1 MEKFLKC
8 KLKMGGAKDSLK
20 AFLFTVIALIA
31 GSMLFVSCAGGAG
44 GGSSES
50 TATSLCVRMPTTRAT
65 YAVSDVEIFTVSIS
79 SSSYSST
86 KSCGQGESLT
96 FANIPVGH
104 YSVTAYGKTAL
115 GNIAAKGTT
124 SVDVEANITKEVSI
138 KLSRLDF
145 YMVTFKTVD
154 GSTYTTQKVTAG
166 YTATK
171 PANPS
176 SATLPAPFSFWAT
189 SATATT
195 AFSFATPI
203 TSDITLYAVCG
214 ATTAATSFSGTVEQF
229 LATEF
234 ANTSSAT
241 SPYPITITGV
251 TNDNLDDIIDHLRE
265 FSTSD
270 GTKRLWCELT
280 LSGADLTEIY
290 GNAFGGTVCIKYI
303 TKLRLPDSVIKI
315 NGSAFAGC
323 ENLCDLELPAS
334 VEEIGGEA
342 FYSLGS
348 ASGVGV
354 AITLPA
360 SVKKI
365 YSDTFSSSNLTS
377 LTVEGENSWNATGS
391 APAAGITIS
400 VSCITSPFSPVT
412 TYSRD

>member
-1 MEKFLKC
+1 
-8 KLKMGGAKDSLK
+8 
-20 AFLFTVIALIA
+20 
-31 GSMLFVSCAGGAG
+31 
-44 GGSSES
+44 
-50 TATSLCVRMPTTRAT
+50 MPTTRAT

-104 YSVTAYGKTAL
+104 YSVTAYGKTAS

-124 SVDVEANITKEVSI
+124 SVDVEANITKQVSI

-145 YMVTFKTVD
+145 YTVTFMTD
-154 GSTYTTQKVTAG
+154 AGSTPYTTQKVTAG

-171 PANPS
+171 PADPS

-203 TSDITLYAVCG
+203 TRDITLYAVYG
-214 ATTAATSFSGTVEQF
+214 TATAATSFSGTVEQF

-251 TNDNLDDIIDHLRE
+251 TNANLASIVNHLSEFSVLDDN
-265 FSTSD
+265 
-270 GTKRLWCELT
+270 GNYTKELYSNLT
-280 LSGADLTEIY
+280 LSGDGLTEIPERMFSTST
-290 GNAFGGTVCIKYI
+290 GKYSNGKI
-303 TKLRLPDSVIKI
+303 MAINLPDSVTKI
-315 NGSAFAGC
+315 GNSAFYGMTKLASITLPSSLEEIGQSAFA
-323 ENLCDLELPAS
+323 
-334 VEEIGGEA
+334 
-342 FYSLGS
+342 YMGS
-348 ASGVGV
+348 SSGVGV

-365 YSDTFSSSNLTS
+365 YSSSFVSANLTS
-377 LTVEGENSWNATGS
+377 LTVDGENSFWMSSGTAGQFVSLEVGS
-391 APAAGITIS
+391 ITSTIS
-400 VSCITSPFSPVT
+400 PVI
-412 TYSRD
+412 TYSR

>member
-1 MEKFLKC
+1 
-8 KLKMGGAKDSLK
+8 
-20 AFLFTVIALIA
+20 
-31 GSMLFVSCAGGAG
+31 MLFVSCAGGAG

-104 YSVTAYGKTAL
+104 YSVTAYGKTAS

-124 SVDVEANITKEVSI
+124 SVDVEANITKQVSI

-145 YMVTFKTVD
+145 YTVTFKTVD

-203 TSDITLYAVCG
+203 TSDITLYAVYG
-214 ATTAATSFSGTVEQF
+214 TATAATSFSGTVEQF

-290 GNAFGGTVCIKYI
+290 DNAFGGTVCIKYI
-303 TKLRLPDSVIKI
+303 TKLRLPDSVTKIK
-315 NGSAFAGC
+315 GSAFAGC

-334 VEEIGGEA
+334 VEEIGVEA

-365 YSDTFSSSNLTS
+365 YGDTFSSSNLTS
-377 LTVEGENSWNATGS
+377 LTVEGENSWYATGS
-391 APAAGITIS
+391 VAVAGITID
-400 VSCITSPFSPVT
+400 VSCITNPFTPVT

>member
-1 MEKFLKC
+1 
-8 KLKMGGAKDSLK
+8 
-20 AFLFTVIALIA
+20 
-31 GSMLFVSCAGGAG
+31 MLFASCAGGAG
-44 GGSSES
+44 GSSSES
-50 TATSLCVRMPTTRAT
+50 SATSLCVRMPTTRATYT

-104 YSVTAYGKTAL
+104 YSVTAYGKTAS

-124 SVDVEANITKEVSI
+124 SVDVEANITKQVSI

-145 YMVTFKTVD
+145 YTVTFKTD
-154 GSTYTTQKVTAG
+154 AGSTTPYTTQKVTAG

-171 PANPS
+171 PADPS

-234 ANTSSAT
+234 ANTSSDT

-303 TKLRLPDSVIKI
+303 TKLRLPDSVTKI

-391 APAAGITIS
+391 APAAGITID
-400 VSCITSPFSPVT
+400 VSCITSTFSPVT